1 MTMWGNVR
9 AWALKASVGLAALLA
24 ASAALAQTPRSHA
37 QLAQSSDAA
46 QFRDPKTG
54 TMWTPDNVGQ
64 DGKPLVGP
72 EDRAFDPQGQAVAN
86 EGVVEQKVRAI
97 HVGTVPI
104 TAGPNVP
111 LIEADSTSLRVI
123 PGGRWEFLVYL
134 NNNSSLTLAP
144 VLTCQFANGDKPVAV
159 TRALVSPMLAGER
172 VGLAIYGPQA
182 QFFVDKASCQIA
194 TP

>member
-1 MTMWGNVR
+1 MTMWGDVR
-9 AWALKASVGLAALLA
+9 ASALKASVGLAALLA
-24 ASAALAQTPRSHA
+24 ASAALAQPLRSHV
-37 QLAQSSDAA
+37 QLAQSSV
-46 QFRDPKTG
+46 QEFRDPKTG

-86 EGVVEQKVRAI
+86 EGVVEQNVRAI

-111 LIEADSTSLRVI
+111 LIEADSASLHVI

-134 NNNSSLTLAP
+134 NNNSALTLAP
-144 VLTCQFANGDKPVAV
+144 VLTCQFTNGDKPVAV
-159 TRALVSPMLAGER
+159 TRALVSPMVAGER

-194 TP
+194 KL